1 MGKRSARTVISNSGF
16 YTEDISAFSEFHLK
30 SIVAKVNSN
39 IKDTDDFLRKLP
51 NLLKL
56 PDELILCTADLVG
69 LYPSTPNEEGLI
81 LVKKELDKR
90 RNKIVSTES
99 LIELAELVSKMTT
112 SNLMIGSKNRKR
124 VLLQELICFPL
135 CHYFHDCLRGENF

>member
-1 MGKRSARTVISNSGF
+1 M
-16 YTEDISAFSEFHLK
+16 
-30 SIVAKVNSN
+30 AKVNSN
-39 IKDTDDFLRKLP
+39 IKDNDDFLRKLL

-81 LVKKELDKR
+81 LVKKALDKR

-99 LIELAELVSKMTT
+99 LIELAEVVSKMTT

>member
-39 IKDTDDFLRKLP
+39 IKDTNDFLRKLL

-69 LYPSTPNEEGLI
+69 LYPNTPNEEGLI
-81 LVKKELDKR
+81 LLKKALDKR
-90 RNKIVSTES
+90 RNKIVSIES
-99 LIELAELVSKMTT
+99 LIELAELVSKMKT
-112 SNLMIGSKNRKR
+112 
-124 VLLQELICFPL
+124 
-135 CHYFHDCLRGENF
+135 